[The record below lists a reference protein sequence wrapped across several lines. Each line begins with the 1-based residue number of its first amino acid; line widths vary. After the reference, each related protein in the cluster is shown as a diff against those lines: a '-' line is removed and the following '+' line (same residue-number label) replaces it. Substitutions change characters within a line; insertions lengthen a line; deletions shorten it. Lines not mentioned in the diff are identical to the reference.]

1 MINVKHKLEVRDRWV
16 FDLTPITSE
25 KQEFTPIGTDYVLMK
40 SGSFNQEKIAF
51 IDTNGAFCVNSPYT
65 VMGEGMVISFP
76 GLRLLESR
84 YYIQN
89 ELDIGNLTYID
100 GGTNTTAIGPSRLGD
115 PVVNYVHFP
124 ANMYQTL
131 HTHPSHRVGVIIKG
145 KGKVELDNELYEVL
159 EGETFFMRRN
169 ELHNFVTEDS
179 EVILYVFAPDS
190 GTGPT
195 DEINPLK
202 IRTYIGQQRAD
213 SKNYLKEDSAK
224 RIATRSSVADTSQQ
238 RSIK

>member
-1 MINVKHKLEVRDRWV
+1 MLNVKQKIEIRDRWV

-25 KQEFTPIGTDYVLMK
+25 EQAFTPTGTDYVLMK
-40 SGSFNQEKIAF
+40 SGNFNQEKISF
-51 IDTNGAFCVNSPYT
+51 TDTNGAFCVNSPYS
-65 VMGEGMVISFP
+65 VSGEGMVISFP
-76 GLRLLESR
+76 GLKLLESR
-84 YYIQN
+84 YYVQN
-89 ELDIGNLTYID
+89 KLDIGNLTYID

-131 HTHPSHRVGVIIKG
+131 HTHPSHRIGVIIKG
-145 KGKVELDNELYEVL
+145 KGKVELDNELYDVI

-213 SKNYLKEDSAK
+213 SKQYLKEDSAK
-224 RIATRSSVADTSQQ
+224 RLATRAAVDISQQ
-238 RSIK
+238 RSFK

>member
-16 FDLTPITSE
+16 FDLTPITSIQQ
-25 KQEFTPIGTDYVLMK
+25 KFTPTGTDYVLMK
-40 SGSFNQEKIAF
+40 NGSFNQDKIAF
-51 IDTNGAFCVNSPYT
+51 LDTNGAFCVNAPYT
-65 VMGEGMVISFP
+65 ISGEGIVISFP

-131 HTHPSHRVGVIIKG
+131 HTHPSHRIGVIIKG
-145 KGKVELDNELYEVL
+145 RGKVELDNELYEVL

-169 ELHNFVTEDS
+169 ELHNFITEDS

-213 SKNYLKEDSAK
+213 SKKYLNEDSAK
-224 RIATRSSVADTSQQ
+224 RIASRSGVDISQQ
-238 RSIK
+238 RSFK

>member
-1 MINVKHKLEVRDRWV
+1 MINVKHKLEIKDRWV
-16 FDLTPITSE
+16 FNLTPITSE
-25 KQEFTPIGTDYVLMK
+25 EQEFLPIGTDYVLMK
-40 SGSFNQEKIAF
+40 HGNFNQNNIAF
-51 IDTNGAFCVNSPYT
+51 KDTNGAFCVNSPYK
-65 VMGEGMVISFP
+65 VSGEGMVISFP

-84 YYIQN
+84 YYVQN

-131 HTHPSHRVGVIIKG
+131 HTHPSHRIGVIIKG
-145 KGKVELDNELYEVL
+145 RGKVELDNELYEVI

-169 ELHNFVTEDS
+169 ELHNFITEDS

-202 IRTYIGQQRAD
+202 IRTYIGQQRSD
-213 SKNYLKEDSAK
+213 SKKYLKEDSAK
-224 RIATRSSVADTSQQ
+224 RMASRSGIDISQQ
-238 RSIK
+238 RSFK

>member
-1 MINVKHKLEVRDRWV
+1 MLNVKQKIEIRDRWI

-25 KQEFTPIGTDYVLMK
+25 EQVFTPIGTDYVLMK
-40 SGSFNQEKIAF
+40 SGNFNQGKISF
-51 IDTNGAFCVNSPYT
+51 TDTNGAFCVNSPYT
-65 VMGEGMVISFP
+65 VSGEGIVISFP

-84 YYIQN
+84 YYVQN

-131 HTHPSHRVGVIIKG
+131 HTHPSHRIGVIIKG
-145 KGKVELDNELYEVL
+145 KGKVELDNDLYEVL

-202 IRTYIGQQRAD
+202 IRTYIGQQRSD

-224 RIATRSSVADTSQQ
+224 RIATRSSITDTSQQ